1 MTYIQGKY
9 EATLR
14 DYKKGKLL
22 LETRPDQLLPSST
35 SSSSTGKDGSGS
47 TIDPNARASTSD
59 TDAQRKR
66 ILEKVWSAVERVMD
80 EMKEVLF
87 GQLRNPLR
95 SVEEQ
100 EKTIEYVFIIIIISS
115 FLC

>member
-35 SSSSTGKDGSGS
+35 SSSSTGKDGSGP
-47 TIDPNARASTSD
+47 TAMDPNARASTSD

-100 EKTIEYVFIIIIISS
+100 EKTIEYVFIIIISS